1 MPAMAG
7 YGPSGGG
14 FQPRLQADCGLTLT
28 VLAVTIRSC
37 LLPISALIAAK
48 VVKNGIPKLYRSVP
62 AVCAR
67 LRLKPPML
75 ISWISSGAKS
85 SVLLMLLAL
94 ILAAPIA
101 LAADD
106 ALNPAANAAFLAAN
120 AAKPGTV
127 VRPSGL
133 QYRILRSG
141 TGQRPGGDDLLRVS
155 YSVRMIDGT
164 VVDSTNPALPAT
176 ISQSTIGMAGLA
188 EALSLMHIGDRWQLV
203 LPANLAL
210 GAKGAANGAVPPNQ
224 TLLFDVTLISA
235 VAPAPGQ
242 TASDNPFSVWS
253 NGRENG
259 ASFTI
264 RP

>member
-1 MPAMAG
+1 
-7 YGPSGGG
+7 
-14 FQPRLQADCGLTLT
+14 
-28 VLAVTIRSC
+28 
-37 LLPISALIAAK
+37 
-48 VVKNGIPKLYRSVP
+48 
-62 AVCAR
+62 
-67 LRLKPPML
+67 ML
-75 ISWISSGAKS
+75 ISWNSSWAKS
-85 SVLLMLLAL
+85 SALLAL
-94 ILAAPIA
+94 LVLILASPLT

-106 ALNPAANAAFLAAN
+106 ALSSAANAAFLAAN
-120 AAKPGTV
+120 ARKPGTII
-127 VRPSGL
+127 RPSGL

-164 VVDSTNPALPAT
+164 LVDSTNPALPTT
-176 ISQSTIGMAGLA
+176 ISQSTIGMAGLV
-188 EALSLMHIGDRWQLV
+188 EALSLMHIGDRWQLI

-224 TLLFDVTLISA
+224 TLLFDLTLISA
-235 VAPAPGQ
+235 VPPSAGQ

-259 ASFTI
+259 ATFTI